1 MSISIAGLSAQ
12 RTLLLIALTVPA
24 IACGFF
30 ELSPALPPQTP
41 VPSLPTTYDVPQDTF
56 PLPPG
61 VSSDASQFRDQAAL
75 RGEWG
80 PTHTHSRAGICPGCT
95 VDVEIGPLG
104 DTRDVSTV
112 PALSPAPA
120 MGRAVAKILNRDST
134 RVEAM
139 YRLKP
144 SRQFEYYVWTDT
156 AGSPSR
162 ARLTLLEVPA
172 FGQPGYVRA
181 VFQKNLQICLHPP
194 TPSRSDADF
203 RPCEGVSLSTGV
215 NVNHAGMLPTLPMA
229 ALLTRVNEFVG
240 GKSAAAQPPIW
251 LRCHDGCC
259 G

>member
-12 RTLLLIALTVPA
+12 KTLLLIALTVPP
-24 IACGFF
+24 IACADPKPPP
-30 ELSPALPPQTP
+30 SPSQSPSQSPP
-41 VPSLPTTYDVPQDTF
+41 VTYDVPQDTF

-61 VSSDASQFRDQAAL
+61 VSSNASQFRDQAAI
-75 RGEWG
+75 RGKWG
-80 PTHTHSRAGICPGCT
+80 PTHTSPRAGICPSCT

-112 PALSPAPA
+112 PALSPAPLI
-120 MGRAVAKILNRDST
+120 GRAVAKILNRDST

-156 AGSPSR
+156 VGSPSR

-172 FGQPGYVRA
+172 VGQPGYVRA
-181 VFQKNLQICLHPP
+181 VFQKNLQLCLHPP
-194 TPSRSDADF
+194 TPSHSDADF
-203 RPCEGVSLSTGV
+203 RWCEGVLLSMGV
-215 NVNHAGMLPTLPMA
+215 TVNHAGMLPIASLA
-229 ALLTRVNEFVG
+229 ALLVRANELVR
-240 GKSAAAQPPIW
+240 GKPAVVEPPIW